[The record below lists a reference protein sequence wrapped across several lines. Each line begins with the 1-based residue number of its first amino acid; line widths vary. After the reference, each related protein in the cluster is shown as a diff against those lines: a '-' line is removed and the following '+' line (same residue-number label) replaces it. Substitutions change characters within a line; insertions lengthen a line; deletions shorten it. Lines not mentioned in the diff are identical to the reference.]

1 MAKIKVSIAQ
11 DKIYIPHIGACTPIF
26 NYDLPEKVVA
36 DLLAQGVQVTAPD
49 GTPMIYDHAT
59 NKPKKGTKKGFKHGA
74 SPAAAAPISSTT
86 SAGSSSFR
94 SAAPR
99 STVSR
104 AAASS
109 ASTTQSSPAPSVTTS
124 TETSSSTDV
133 SSLPRL

>member
-11 DKIYIPHIGACTPIF
+11 DKIYIPHLGACTPIY
-26 NYDLPEKVVA
+26 NYELPEKVVA

-49 GTPMIYDHAT
+49 GTPMVYDHAT

-74 SPAAAAPISSTT
+74 SPAAAPISSTA
-86 SAGSSSFR
+86 SAGSTSFR

-99 STVSR
+99 STVGR
-104 AAASS
+104 AAASP
-109 ASTTQSSPAPSVTTS
+109 ASTTPSSPAPSVTTS
-124 TETSSSTDV
+124 TETSSPIDV